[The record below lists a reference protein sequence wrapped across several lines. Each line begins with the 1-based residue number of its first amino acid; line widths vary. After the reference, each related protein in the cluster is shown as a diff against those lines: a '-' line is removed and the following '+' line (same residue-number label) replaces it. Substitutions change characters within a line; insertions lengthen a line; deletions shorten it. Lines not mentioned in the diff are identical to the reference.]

1 MKAGTDREATQLKI
15 LVFATEITPLAARIS
30 IALARVGFHVATLT
44 PDEHPVH
51 QARSIQQHFA
61 YHTRSRLKSIVR
73 AIDRWSPDF
82 LVCTDDFA
90 VRQLQALHQRAAS
103 DDKAGRRIA
112 DLIELSLG
120 PSTSFPQMRN
130 KSDLLTLAELE
141 GLLCPRT
148 IVCPARRA
156 FASPPSEVTYP
167 IVVKADHSEGGRC
180 VRIVNGVAD
189 LRAAVWELQTPSTWE
204 RDGFSAPY
212 SDRNL

>member
-1 MKAGTDREATQLKI
+1 MSQLKI
-15 LVFATEITPLAARIS
+15 LVFATERTPLAARIS

-44 PDEHPVH
+44 PDEHPVR
-51 QARSIQQHFA
+51 QARQIQQHFA

-120 PSTSFPQMRN
+120 PPTSFPQMRN

-141 GLLCPRT
+141 
-148 IVCPARRA
+148 
-156 FASPPSEVTYP
+156 
-167 IVVKADHSEGGRC
+167 
-180 VRIVNGVAD
+180 
-189 LRAAVWELQTPSTWE
+189 
-204 RDGFSAPY
+204 
-212 SDRNL
+212 